1 MHRWT
6 NNAKGETKGWF
17 NNPPPDR
24 CITRDLKWGVKV
36 PAAGFEN
43 KVFYVWFQAPLGYI
57 SISADFL
64 GQNYKKWWVKE
75 NDYDV

>member
-43 KVFYVWFQAPLGYI
+43 KVFYVWF
-57 SISADFL
+57 
-64 GQNYKKWWVKE
+64 
-75 NDYDV
+75 

>member
-1 MHRWT
+1 MPALKEWLLQNNTMHRWT

-43 KVFYVWFQAPLGYI
+43 KVFYVWF
-57 SISADFL
+57 
-64 GQNYKKWWVKE
+64 
-75 NDYDV
+75 